1 MQLVLG
7 GAFTGKRKVVK
18 EKHQA
23 ISWLSSYHKGELWDW
38 KSKWSKDTT
47 LVLEGW
53 EKWILHEVRNNE
65 SNDEIRDKFKR
76 LFHSFV
82 QEEKKRN
89 SSIVLIMLEIGKGI
103 VPLEREE
110 RRLRDI
116 AGWIAQDAA
125 QLSEQVEIVW
135 NGLSKRLK

>member
-7 GAFTGKRKVVK
+7 GAFTGKRNIVK

-23 ISWLSSYHKGELWDW
+23 TSWISSYYDGDLWDW
-38 KSKWSKDTT
+38 KTSWSKDTT

-53 EKWILHEVRNNE
+53 ENWILHELKMTESNNE
-65 SNDEIRDKFKR
+65 IRNKFKNI
-76 LFHSFV
+76 FHCLIE
-82 QEEKKRN
+82 EEKNRKN
-89 SSIVLIMLEIGKGI
+89 PVVLIMLEIGKGI
-103 VPLEREE
+103 VPLERDE

-116 AGWIAQDAA
+116 AGWVAQDAA
-125 QLSEQVEIVW
+125 QLSEQVQIVW